1 MKSWLI
7 WKDPDAGKDWG
18 QEKKGM
24 TEDEMVGWH
33 HRLDGHG
40 FRWTPG
46 VGDGQGGLACCGS
59 WGCKESDTI
68 EQLNWTE
75 LNASYLSSIHYIP
88 STPDLLQ
95 RRIHINTSGILEK
108 LHRATRRYVYQP
120 ISIYPKENSPS
131 SLFQN
136 KNKPLLWTSVST
148 NILRNHEA
156 KIRAYSINL
165 CSQIALQE
173 KSVPFHLVHLAKMS
187 FPSVKKRHCPHS
199 HFWKKKLCFLN
210 VWDKKQTERF
220 LRLIRE

>member
-1 MKSWLI
+1 MRGLNCGRGSSRTETRLCFAGNSMESWSSRSEENSRKGGQRQAKAEEKRPWHSRLLGTM
-7 WKDPDAGKDWG
+7 DA
-18 QEKKGM
+18 
-24 TEDEMVGWH
+24 
-33 HRLDGHG
+33 
-40 FRWTPG
+40 
-46 VGDGQGGLACCGS
+46 
-59 WGCKESDTI
+59 
-68 EQLNWTE
+68 
-75 LNASYLSSIHYIP
+75 IP
-88 STPDLLQ
+88 SD
-95 RRIHINTSGILEK
+95 
-108 LHRATRRYVYQP
+108 QP

>member
-1 MKSWLI
+1 MAS
-7 WKDPDAGKDWG
+7 P
-18 QEKKGM
+18 
-24 TEDEMVGWH
+24 T
-33 HRLDGHG
+33 
-40 FRWTPG
+40 RWTWVWVDSGSWWWTGRPG
-46 VGDGQGGLACCGS
+46 VLWFMGS
-59 WGCKESDTI
+59 QRVGHDWA
-68 EQLNWTE
+68 TE
-75 LNASYLSSIHYIP
+75 LNWMLVISVPFIIS
-88 STPDLLQ
+88 LQ
-95 RRIHINTSGILEK
+95 PLIYYKKRIHINTSGILEK

-136 KNKPLLWTSVST
+136 NNKQLLWTSVNT

-156 KIRAYSINL
+156 KTRAYSINL

-210 VWDKKQTERF
+210 VWDKKQIERF